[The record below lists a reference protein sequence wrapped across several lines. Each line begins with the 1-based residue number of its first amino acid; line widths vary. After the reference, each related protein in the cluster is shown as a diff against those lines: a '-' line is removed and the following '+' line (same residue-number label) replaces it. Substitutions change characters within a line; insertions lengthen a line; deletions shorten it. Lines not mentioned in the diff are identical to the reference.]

1 MTYDERIFDAA
12 VVVVLADGAVEYEFY
27 ILLELYVGLV
37 TKSK

>member
-1 MTYDERIFDAA
+1 LTYDERIFDAA
-12 VVVVLADGAVEYEFY
+12 VVVLADGAVEYEFY